1 VDTCPLSIYELALFV
16 VLADLESLFS
26 LVSHTDKIFPRLNE
40 IISAPLLQ
48 TIAVK
53 VLDFFPYVLSVPTIV
68 LRDVLAV
75 VTVVLPV
82 VQVLLP
88 LVLTLT
94 VVIVDVVV
102 VVLVWK
108 TLRMP

>member
-1 VDTCPLSIYELALFV
+1 M
-16 VLADLESLFS
+16 LADLESLFS
-26 LVSHTDKIFPRLNE
+26 LISHTDKIFPRLNE
-40 IISAPLLQ
+40 IVSAPLLQ